1 MRRIWRRTL
10 TAWTVGLVIGAAG
23 CDNGPS
29 AVETRDR
36 SGEVAAAEPA
46 PTESRPAEAPVWTS
60 NRRFTA
66 EENVARLYARNGAA
80 FGARSAQDYA
90 AQAHAFI
97 ADPPAGAETVRRGN
111 GDTLYYDAA
120 SNTFLVADRDG
131 IPRTMFKPDDGPAY
145 WAEQKARAGE
155 GQARS

>member
-1 MRRIWRRTL
+1 MARFWRRTL
-10 TAWTVGLVIGAAG
+10 TAWTVGFLIGAAG

-36 SGEVAAAEPA
+36 SGEASAAVPAAAATEPGE
-46 PTESRPAEAPVWTS
+46 TPVWTS

-80 FGARSAQDYA
+80 FGARSAEDYA
-90 AQAHAFI
+90 ARAHAFI
-97 ADPPAGAETVRRGN
+97 ADPPAGVETIRRAN

-131 IPRTMFKPDDGPAY
+131 TPRTMFKPDDGPAY
-145 WAEQKARAGE
+145 WAEQRTRADETETRG
-155 GQARS
+155 